1 MRIRVIDYESM
12 GYKEVMALR
21 QEGDL
26 ESAVKLA
33 REDYK
38 ESPNQWSS
46 SALFWVLKDVATG
59 VIEGGEIDTAAEM
72 VAEME
77 TLIEGMGATAPMAEE
92 SLASLR
98 QSVVPHF
105 GELDELLT
113 GYQTEK
119 NPYHRRDQVRQTF
132 DKVLSWHNSK
142 EGLHKA
148 LHPRVAQ
155 VVSDFF
161 ESRNKFI
168 TIEEVRQAL
177 RIYLSLEIERPS
189 ALNSRVLDQVLRVKS
204 LFRERL
210 DFTDFLTKW
219 DPAKSLR
226 PEDWQR
232 GSGKGRKDRGP
243 ETPSLVDRA
252 LTVAIEELMDRRETK
267 VPEMIY
273 ELFTGLESL
282 YPDDRLVK
290 LTQARLHLLEGER
303 ATALE
308 EYQRVLMIYSE
319 PRIWGELASLLSD
332 DPALEAAALAKALKE
347 ETDDYEPY
355 LLTVRLHY
363 AKLLIDRG
371 DYDKALRELRIIAQ
385 IAGERGRKLPQ
396 SYEKMQEMIP
406 EGTEEDKENKAH
418 YILDAQ
424 PAEAYVYRS
433 LAATPM
439 IVMDVIALR
448 LKEPMRQVVPML
460 KLSSPEGRVLLTNP
474 TEMGLP
480 EGDLRGKLFDV
491 KFIEPED
498 SHAIVVHMEPSEAD
512 PRDLFP
518 LRVAYIT
525 GYSQGMHA
533 FHLIDSESKH
543 HYLPGEEE
551 DFMIGDFV
559 NFILLYDTI
568 RKPTPKRPA
577 QQRALLL
584 APHRIDPEEALADFP
599 LVPARVISTEESR
612 VTIETDEGVTGTF
625 SQSLAPI
632 ELSEGDSCTLRG
644 FVFRKRDR
652 FTGEQRSYFVTL
664 SVEPLPTDQ
673 LG

>member
-1 MRIRVIDYESM
+1 MRVRVIEYESM

-105 GELDELLT
+105 GELNELLT

-363 AKLLIDRG
+363 AKLRIDRG
-371 DYDKALRELRIIAQ
+371 DYGKALRELRIIAQ

>member
-1 MRIRVIDYESM
+1 
-12 GYKEVMALR
+12 MALR

-46 SALFWVLKDVATG
+46 SALFWVLKDVATDA
-59 VIEGGEIDTAAEM
+59 IEGGEIDTAAE
-72 VAEME
+72 VVSEME

-105 GELDELLT
+105 GELNGLLT

-189 ALNSRVLDQVLRVKS
+189 ALNSRILDQVLRVKS

-210 DFTDFLTKW
+210 DFIDFLTKW

-232 GSGKGRKDRGP
+232 SSGKGRKDRGP

-252 LTVAIEELMDRRETK
+252 LTVAIEELLDRRETK

-303 ATALE
+303 ATALD

-332 DPALEAAALAKALKE
+332 DPTLEAAALAKALKE

-396 SYEKMQEMIP
+396 SYEKMLEMIP
-406 EGTEEDKENKAH
+406 EGTVEDKENKAH

-584 APHRIDPEEALADFP
+584 APHRIDPEEALTDFP
-599 LVPARVISTEESR
+599 LVPARVISTDESR
-612 VTIETDEGVTGTF
+612 VTIETDEGITGTF

-632 ELSEGDSCTLRG
+632 ELSEGDLCTLRG

-673 LG
+673 L

>member
-1 MRIRVIDYESM
+1 M

-26 ESAVKLA
+26 ESAVEVA

-38 ESPNQWSS
+38 ASPNQWSS

-59 VIEGGEIDTAAEM
+59 AIEQSDISTAADA

-77 TLIEGMGATAPMAEE
+77 TLVDGMGATAPMAEE
-92 SLASLR
+92 SLISLR

-105 GELDELLT
+105 GELSELLT
-113 GYQTEK
+113 GYQKEK

-132 DKVLSWHNSK
+132 DKVLSWHNTP

-161 ESRNKFI
+161 DFRNKYI
-168 TIEEVRQAL
+168 TLDEVRQAL
-177 RIYLSLEIERPS
+177 GIYLSLDIEKPS
-189 ALNSRVLDQVLRVKS
+189 ALNSKILDQVLRVKG
-204 LFRERL
+204 LFREHF
-210 DFTDFLTKW
+210 DFTTFLTKW

-226 PEDWQR
+226 SEDWQR
-232 GSGKGRKDRGP
+232 GGSKGRKERSQ
-243 ETPSLVDRA
+243 ESSSLVDRA
-252 LTVAIEELMDRRETK
+252 LTTSIEELIDRRESP

-273 ELFTGLESL
+273 ELFTGLQSL

-303 ATALE
+303 ETALE
-308 EYQRVLMIYSE
+308 EYLRVLLIYTQ
-319 PRIWGELASLLSD
+319 PRIWGELASLLGD
-332 DPALEAAALAKALKE
+332 DPELEAAALSKTLKE
-347 ETDDYEPY
+347 ETDDYAPY

-363 AKLLIDRG
+363 AKLLIDRRA
-371 DYDKALRELRIIAQ
+371 YDKALRELRIIAQ

-396 SYEKMQEMIP
+396 SFDKMMELIP
-406 EGTEEDKENKAH
+406 EGTVEDKENKAH
-418 YILDAQ
+418 YILDAK

-448 LKEPMRQVVPML
+448 LKQPMRQVVPML

-498 SHAIVVHMEPSEAD
+498 SHAVVVHMDPSEAD
-512 PRDLFP
+512 PRELFP

-525 GYSQGMHA
+525 GYSQGMHS
-533 FHLIDSESKH
+533 FHLVDTESKH
-543 HYLPGEEE
+543 HYLPGDEE

-559 NFILLYDTI
+559 NFILLYDTV
-568 RKPTPKRPA
+568 RKPSPKRPA
-577 QQRALLL
+577 QQRALLIN
-584 APHRIDPEEALADFP
+584 PCRIDPMEALASFP
-599 LVPARVISTEESR
+599 LVPATVIGTEDGR
-612 VTIETDEGVTGTF
+612 VTIETDDGVSGTF
-625 SQSLAPI
+625 SQTLSPI
-632 ELSEGDSCTLRG
+632 ELTEEERCTLRG
-644 FVFRKRDR
+644 FVFRKKDR

-664 SVEPLPTDQ
+664 SVEPLPADQ
-673 LG
+673 L

>member
-1 MRIRVIDYESM
+1 M

-105 GELDELLT
+105 GELNELLT

>member
-1 MRIRVIDYESM
+1 
-12 GYKEVMALR
+12 MALR

-59 VIEGGEIDTAAEM
+59 AIEGGETDAAAEV

-77 TLIEGMGATAPMAEE
+77 TLIKGMGATAPMAEE

-105 GELDELLT
+105 GELNGLLT

-161 ESRNKFI
+161 DSRNKFI

-210 DFTDFLTKW
+210 DFIDFLTKW

-232 GSGKGRKDRGP
+232 SSGKGRKDRNP

-396 SYEKMQEMIP
+396 SYEKMLEMIP

-418 YILDAQ
+418 YILDAR

-512 PRDLFP
+512 PCDLFP

-559 NFILLYDTI
+559 SFILLYDTI

-599 LVPARVISTEESR
+599 LVPARVISTDETR

-632 ELSEGDSCTLRG
+632 ELSEGDPCTLRG

>member
-1 MRIRVIDYESM
+1 
-12 GYKEVMALR
+12 MALR

-59 VIEGGEIDTAAEM
+59 AIEGGETDAAAEV

-77 TLIEGMGATAPMAEE
+77 TLIKGMGATAPMAEE

-105 GELDELLT
+105 AELNGLLT

-148 LHPRVAQ
+148 LHSRVAQ

-161 ESRNKFI
+161 DSRNKFI

-210 DFTDFLTKW
+210 DFIDFLTKW

-232 GSGKGRKDRGP
+232 SSGKGRKDRNP

-308 EYQRVLMIYSE
+308 EYQRVLMVYSE

-371 DYDKALRELRIIAQ
+371 NYDKALRELRIIAQ

-396 SYEKMQEMIP
+396 SYEKMLEMIP

-418 YILDAQ
+418 YILDAR

-448 LKEPMRQVVPML
+448 LREPMRQVVPML

-512 PRDLFP
+512 PCDLFP

-559 NFILLYDTI
+559 SFILLYDTI

-584 APHRIDPEEALADFP
+584 TPHRIDPEEALADFP
-599 LVPARVISTEESR
+599 LVPARVISTDETR

-632 ELSEGDSCTLRG
+632 ELSEGDLCTLRG

>member
-1 MRIRVIDYESM
+1 
-12 GYKEVMALR
+12 MALR

-59 VIEGGEIDTAAEM
+59 AIEGGEIESAAEV

-105 GELDELLT
+105 GELNGLLT
-113 GYQTEK
+113 GYQGEK

-161 ESRNKFI
+161 DSRNKFI

-210 DFTDFLTKW
+210 DFIDFLTKW

-232 GSGKGRKDRGP
+232 SSGKGRKDRGP

-303 ATALE
+303 ATALD

-396 SYEKMQEMIP
+396 SYEKMLEMIP
-406 EGTEEDKENKAH
+406 EGTVEDKENKAH

-433 LAATPM
+433 LAATQM

-448 LKEPMRQVVPML
+448 LKEPVRQVVPML

-498 SHAIVVHMEPSEAD
+498 SHAIVVHMEPSESD

-533 FHLIDSESKH
+533 FHLIDTESTH

-551 DFMIGDFV
+551 DFMIGEFV
-559 NFILLYDTI
+559 NFILLYDTV

-584 APHRIDPEEALADFP
+584 APHRIDPEEALTDFP
-599 LVPARVISTEESR
+599 LVPARVISTDESR
-612 VTIETDEGVTGTF
+612 VTIETDDGVTGTF

-632 ELSEGDSCTLRG
+632 ELSEGDLCTLRG

-664 SVEPLPTDQ
+664 SVEPLPADQ
-673 LG
+673 L

>member
-1 MRIRVIDYESM
+1 
-12 GYKEVMALR
+12 MALR

-26 ESAVKLA
+26 ESAMKLA

-46 SALFWVLKDVATG
+46 SALFWVLKDVATDA
-59 VIEGGEIDTAAEM
+59 IEGGEIDTAAE
-72 VAEME
+72 VVSEME

-105 GELDELLT
+105 EELNGLLT

-189 ALNSRVLDQVLRVKS
+189 ALNSRILDQVLRVKS

-210 DFTDFLTKW
+210 DFIDFLTKW

-232 GSGKGRKDRGP
+232 SSGKGRKDRGP

-303 ATALE
+303 ATALD

-396 SYEKMQEMIP
+396 SYEKMLEMIP
-406 EGTEEDKENKAH
+406 EGTVEDKENKAH

-584 APHRIDPEEALADFP
+584 APHRIDPEEALTDFP
-599 LVPARVISTEESR
+599 LVPARVISTDESR
-612 VTIETDEGVTGTF
+612 VTIETDEGITGTF

-632 ELSEGDSCTLRG
+632 ELSEGDLCTLRG

-673 LG
+673 L

>member
-1 MRIRVIDYESM
+1 
-12 GYKEVMALR
+12 MALR

-59 VIEGGEIDTAAEM
+59 AIEGGEIETAAEM

-105 GELDELLT
+105 GELNGLLT
-113 GYQTEK
+113 GYQGEK

-161 ESRNKFI
+161 DSRNKFI

-210 DFTDFLTKW
+210 DFIDFLTKW

-232 GSGKGRKDRGP
+232 SNGKGRKDRGP

-303 ATALE
+303 ATALD

-347 ETDDYEPY
+347 ERDDYEPY

-396 SYEKMQEMIP
+396 SYEKMLEMIP
-406 EGTEEDKENKAH
+406 EGSVEDKENKAH

-448 LKEPMRQVVPML
+448 LKEPVRQVVPML

-498 SHAIVVHMEPSEAD
+498 SHAIVVHMEPSESD

-533 FHLIDSESKH
+533 FHLIDTESTH

-551 DFMIGDFV
+551 DFMIGEFV
-559 NFILLYDTI
+559 NFILLYDTV

-584 APHRIDPEEALADFP
+584 APHRIDPEEALTDFP
-599 LVPARVISTEESR
+599 LVPARVISTDESR
-612 VTIETDEGVTGTF
+612 VTIETDDGVTGTF

-632 ELSEGDSCTLRG
+632 ELSEGDLCTLRG

-664 SVEPLPTDQ
+664 SVEPLPADQ
-673 LG
+673 L

>member
-1 MRIRVIDYESM
+1 
-12 GYKEVMALR
+12 MALR

-46 SALFWVLKDVATG
+46 SALFWVLKDVATDA
-59 VIEGGEIDTAAEM
+59 IEGGEIDTAAE
-72 VAEME
+72 VVSEME

-105 GELDELLT
+105 EELNGLLT

-189 ALNSRVLDQVLRVKS
+189 ALNSRILDQVLRVKS

-210 DFTDFLTKW
+210 DFIDFLTKW

-232 GSGKGRKDRGP
+232 SSGKGRKDRGP

-303 ATALE
+303 ATALD

-332 DPALEAAALAKALKE
+332 DPTLEAAALAKALKE

-396 SYEKMQEMIP
+396 SYEKMLEMIP
-406 EGTEEDKENKAH
+406 EGTVEDKENKAH
-418 YILDAQ
+418 YILDAR

-498 SHAIVVHMEPSEAD
+498 SHAIVVHMEPSETD

-584 APHRIDPEEALADFP
+584 APHRIDPEEALTDFP
-599 LVPARVISTEESR
+599 LVPAQVISTDESR
-612 VTIETDEGVTGTF
+612 VTIETDEGITGTF

-632 ELSEGDSCTLRG
+632 ELSEGDPCTLRG

-673 LG
+673 L

>member
-1 MRIRVIDYESM
+1 MRVRVIEYESM

-105 GELDELLT
+105 GELNELLT

-232 GSGKGRKDRGP
+232 SSGKGRKDRGP

-498 SHAIVVHMEPSEAD
+498 SHAIVVHMEASEAD

>member
-1 MRIRVIDYESM
+1 
-12 GYKEVMALR
+12 MALR

>member
-1 MRIRVIDYESM
+1 
-12 GYKEVMALR
+12 MALR

-59 VIEGGEIDTAAEM
+59 AIEGGEIETAAEM

-105 GELDELLT
+105 GELNGLLT
-113 GYQTEK
+113 GYQGEK

-161 ESRNKFI
+161 DSRNKFI

-210 DFTDFLTKW
+210 DFIDFLTKW

-232 GSGKGRKDRGP
+232 SSGKGRKDRGP

-303 ATALE
+303 ATALD

-396 SYEKMQEMIP
+396 SYEKMLEMIP
-406 EGTEEDKENKAH
+406 EGSVEDKENKAH

-448 LKEPMRQVVPML
+448 LKEPVRQVVPML

-498 SHAIVVHMEPSEAD
+498 SHAIVVHMEPSESD

-533 FHLIDSESKH
+533 FHLIDTESTH

-551 DFMIGDFV
+551 DFMIGEFV
-559 NFILLYDTI
+559 NFILLYDTV

-584 APHRIDPEEALADFP
+584 APHRIDPEEALTDFP
-599 LVPARVISTEESR
+599 LVPARVISTDESR
-612 VTIETDEGVTGTF
+612 VTIETDDGVTGTF
-625 SQSLAPI
+625 SRSLAPI
-632 ELSEGDSCTLRG
+632 ELSEGDLCTLRG

-664 SVEPLPTDQ
+664 SVEPLPADQ
-673 LG
+673 L

>member
-1 MRIRVIDYESM
+1 MRVRVIEYESM

-105 GELDELLT
+105 GELNELLT

-132 DKVLSWHNSK
+132 DKVLGWHNSK

-232 GSGKGRKDRGP
+232 SSGKGRKDRGP

-612 VTIETDEGVTGTF
+612 VTIETDEGVTGSF

>member
-1 MRIRVIDYESM
+1 
-12 GYKEVMALR
+12 MALR

-59 VIEGGEIDTAAEM
+59 AIEGGEIETAAEV

-105 GELDELLT
+105 GELNGLLT
-113 GYQTEK
+113 GYQGEK

-161 ESRNKFI
+161 DSRNKFI

-210 DFTDFLTKW
+210 DFIDFLTKW

-232 GSGKGRKDRGP
+232 SNGKGRKDRGP

-303 ATALE
+303 ATALD

-347 ETDDYEPY
+347 ERDDYEPY

-396 SYEKMQEMIP
+396 SYEKMLEMIP
-406 EGTEEDKENKAH
+406 EGSVEDKENKAH

-448 LKEPMRQVVPML
+448 LKEPVRQVVPML

-498 SHAIVVHMEPSEAD
+498 SHAIVVHMEPSESD

-584 APHRIDPEEALADFP
+584 APHRIDPEEALTDFP
-599 LVPARVISTEESR
+599 LVPARVISTDESR
-612 VTIETDEGVTGTF
+612 VTIETDEGITGTF

-632 ELSEGDSCTLRG
+632 ELSEGDLCTLRG

-664 SVEPLPTDQ
+664 SVEPMPADQ
-673 LG
+673 L

>member
-1 MRIRVIDYESM
+1 
-12 GYKEVMALR
+12 MALR

-26 ESAVKLA
+26 KSAVKLA

-59 VIEGGEIDTAAEM
+59 AIEGGEIDTAAEV

-105 GELDELLT
+105 GELNGLLT

-161 ESRNKFI
+161 DSRNKFI

-210 DFTDFLTKW
+210 DFIDFLTKW

-232 GSGKGRKDRGP
+232 SSGKGRKDRGP

-303 ATALE
+303 ATALD

-396 SYEKMQEMIP
+396 SYEKMLEMIP
-406 EGTEEDKENKAH
+406 EGTVEDKENKAH

-433 LAATPM
+433 LAATQM

-448 LKEPMRQVVPML
+448 LKEPVRQVVPML

-498 SHAIVVHMEPSEAD
+498 SHAIVVHMEPSESD

-533 FHLIDSESKH
+533 FHLIDTESTH

-551 DFMIGDFV
+551 DFMIGEFV

-584 APHRIDPEEALADFP
+584 APHRIDPEEALTDFP
-599 LVPARVISTEESR
+599 LVPARVISTDESR
-612 VTIETDEGVTGTF
+612 VTIETDEGITGTF

-632 ELSEGDSCTLRG
+632 ELSEGDLCTLRG

-664 SVEPLPTDQ
+664 SVEPMPADQ
-673 LG
+673 L

>member
-1 MRIRVIDYESM
+1 
-12 GYKEVMALR
+12 MALR

-46 SALFWVLKDVATG
+46 SALFWVLKDVATDA
-59 VIEGGEIDTAAEM
+59 IEGGEIDTAAE
-72 VAEME
+72 VVSEME

-105 GELDELLT
+105 EELNGLLT

-189 ALNSRVLDQVLRVKS
+189 ALNSRILDQVLRVKS

-210 DFTDFLTKW
+210 DFIDFLTKW

-232 GSGKGRKDRGP
+232 SSGKGRKDRGP
-243 ETPSLVDRA
+243 EKPSLVDRA

-303 ATALE
+303 ATALD

-396 SYEKMQEMIP
+396 SYEKMLEMIP
-406 EGTEEDKENKAH
+406 EGTVEDKENKAH

-498 SHAIVVHMEPSEAD
+498 SHAIVVHMEPSESD

-584 APHRIDPEEALADFP
+584 APHRIDPEEALTDFP
-599 LVPARVISTEESR
+599 LVPARVISTDESR
-612 VTIETDEGVTGTF
+612 VTIETDEGITGTF

-632 ELSEGDSCTLRG
+632 ELSEGDLCTLRG

-673 LG
+673 L

>member
-1 MRIRVIDYESM
+1 M
-12 GYKEVMALR
+12 
-21 QEGDL
+21 
-26 ESAVKLA
+26 
-33 REDYK
+33 
-38 ESPNQWSS
+38 
-46 SALFWVLKDVATG
+46 
-59 VIEGGEIDTAAEM
+59 
-72 VAEME
+72 
-77 TLIEGMGATAPMAEE
+77 
-92 SLASLR
+92 
-98 QSVVPHF
+98 
-105 GELDELLT
+105 
-113 GYQTEK
+113 
-119 NPYHRRDQVRQTF
+119 
-132 DKVLSWHNSK
+132 
-142 EGLHKA
+142 
-148 LHPRVAQ
+148 
-155 VVSDFF
+155 VSDFF
-161 ESRNKFI
+161 DSRNKFI

-210 DFTDFLTKW
+210 DFIDFLTKW

-232 GSGKGRKDRGP
+232 SSGKGRKDRGP

-303 ATALE
+303 ATALD

-396 SYEKMQEMIP
+396 SYEKMLEMIP
-406 EGTEEDKENKAH
+406 EGTVEDKENKAH

-433 LAATPM
+433 LAATQM

-448 LKEPMRQVVPML
+448 LKEPVRQVVPML

-498 SHAIVVHMEPSEAD
+498 SHAIVVHMEPSESD

-533 FHLIDSESKH
+533 FHLIDTESTH

-551 DFMIGDFV
+551 DFMIGEFV
-559 NFILLYDTI
+559 NFILLYDTV

-584 APHRIDPEEALADFP
+584 APHRIDPEEALTDFP
-599 LVPARVISTEESR
+599 LVPARVISTDESR
-612 VTIETDEGVTGTF
+612 VTIETDDGVTGTF

-632 ELSEGDSCTLRG
+632 ELSEGDLCTLRG

-664 SVEPLPTDQ
+664 SVEPLPADQ
-673 LG
+673 L

>member
-1 MRIRVIDYESM
+1 
-12 GYKEVMALR
+12 MALR

-46 SALFWVLKDVATG
+46 SALFWVLKDVATDA
-59 VIEGGEIDTAAEM
+59 IEGGEIDTAAE
-72 VAEME
+72 VVSEME

-105 GELDELLT
+105 EELNGLLT

-189 ALNSRVLDQVLRVKS
+189 ALNSRILDQVLRVKS

-210 DFTDFLTKW
+210 DFIDFLTKW

-232 GSGKGRKDRGP
+232 SSGKGRKDRGP

-303 ATALE
+303 ATALN

-332 DPALEAAALAKALKE
+332 DPTLEAAALAKALKE

-396 SYEKMQEMIP
+396 SYEKMLEMIP
-406 EGTEEDKENKAH
+406 EGTMEDKENKAH
-418 YILDAQ
+418 YILDAR

-498 SHAIVVHMEPSEAD
+498 SHAIVVHMEPSESD

-584 APHRIDPEEALADFP
+584 APHRIDPEEALTDFP
-599 LVPARVISTEESR
+599 LVPARVISTDESR
-612 VTIETDEGVTGTF
+612 VTIETDEGITGTF

-632 ELSEGDSCTLRG
+632 ELSEGDLCTLRG

-673 LG
+673 L

>member
-1 MRIRVIDYESM
+1 
-12 GYKEVMALR
+12 MALR

-105 GELDELLT
+105 GELNELLT

-396 SYEKMQEMIP
+396 SYEKMLEMIP

-498 SHAIVVHMEPSEAD
+498 SHAIVVHMELSESD

-543 HYLPGEEE
+543 HYLPGKEE

>member
-1 MRIRVIDYESM
+1 MRVRVIEYESM

-105 GELDELLT
+105 GELNELLT

-132 DKVLSWHNSK
+132 DKVLGWHNSK

-232 GSGKGRKDRGP
+232 SSGKGRKDRGP

-267 VPEMIY
+267 GPEMIY

>member
-1 MRIRVIDYESM
+1 
-12 GYKEVMALR
+12 MALR
-21 QEGDL
+21 QEGDM

-59 VIEGGEIDTAAEM
+59 AIEGGEIDTAAEV

-105 GELDELLT
+105 GELNGLLT
-113 GYQTEK
+113 GYQGEK

-161 ESRNKFI
+161 DSRNKFI

-210 DFTDFLTKW
+210 DFIDFLTKW

-303 ATALE
+303 ATALD

-396 SYEKMQEMIP
+396 SYEKMLEMIP
-406 EGTEEDKENKAH
+406 ERTVEDKENKAH

-448 LKEPMRQVVPML
+448 LKEPVRQVVPML

-498 SHAIVVHMEPSEAD
+498 SHAIVVHMEPSESD

-533 FHLIDSESKH
+533 FHLIDTESTH

-551 DFMIGDFV
+551 DFMIGEFV
-559 NFILLYDTI
+559 NFILLYDTV

-584 APHRIDPEEALADFP
+584 APHRIDPEEALTDFP
-599 LVPARVISTEESR
+599 LVPARVISTDESR
-612 VTIETDEGVTGTF
+612 VTIETDDGVTGTF

-632 ELSEGDSCTLRG
+632 ELSEGDLCTLRG

-664 SVEPLPTDQ
+664 SVEPLPADQ
-673 LG
+673 L

>member
-1 MRIRVIDYESM
+1 
-12 GYKEVMALR
+12 MALR

-59 VIEGGEIDTAAEM
+59 AIDGGEIDTAAEV

-105 GELDELLT
+105 GELNGLLT
-113 GYQTEK
+113 GYQGEK

-161 ESRNKFI
+161 DSRNKFI

-210 DFTDFLTKW
+210 DFIDFLTKW

-232 GSGKGRKDRGP
+232 SSGKGRKDRGP

-303 ATALE
+303 ATALD

-396 SYEKMQEMIP
+396 SYEKMLEMIP
-406 EGTEEDKENKAH
+406 EGTVEDKENKAH

-448 LKEPMRQVVPML
+448 LKEPVRQVVPML

-498 SHAIVVHMEPSEAD
+498 SHAIVVHMEPSESD
-512 PRDLFP
+512 PRNLFP

-533 FHLIDSESKH
+533 FHLIDTESTH

-551 DFMIGDFV
+551 DFMIGEFV
-559 NFILLYDTI
+559 NFILLYDTV

-584 APHRIDPEEALADFP
+584 APHRIDPEEALTDFP
-599 LVPARVISTEESR
+599 LVPARVISTDESR
-612 VTIETDEGVTGTF
+612 VTIETDDGVTGTF

-632 ELSEGDSCTLRG
+632 ELSEGDLCTLRG

-664 SVEPLPTDQ
+664 SVEPLPADQ
-673 LG
+673 L

>member
-1 MRIRVIDYESM
+1 MRVRVIEYESM

-105 GELDELLT
+105 GELNELLT

-512 PRDLFP
+512 PLDLFP

>member
-1 MRIRVIDYESM
+1 MRVRVIEYESM

-105 GELDELLT
+105 GELNELLT

-371 DYDKALRELRIIAQ
+371 DYGKALRELRIIAQ

-543 HYLPGEEE
+543 HYLPGEEK

>member
-1 MRIRVIDYESM
+1 
-12 GYKEVMALR
+12 MALR

-105 GELDELLT
+105 GELNELLT

-433 LAATPM
+433 LASTPM

>member
-1 MRIRVIDYESM
+1 MRVRVIEYESM

-105 GELDELLT
+105 GELNELLT

-232 GSGKGRKDRGP
+232 SSGKGRKDRGP